1 MISGSGLIASASSSL
16 PGSMARMPRTL
27 SFVCAGRYRDSGS
40 TYLRA
45 FQLAE
50 LAAQRLGEVRVR
62 ELAELNE
69 KLDQEVLIF
78 NKSCLQPEF
87 ASRVLVRLPALRRRA
102 VCLADPVDLPVA
114 DELLDRFDG
123 VIASSFGQAEHFAS
137 RQAKPVFLVHHH
149 VDARLAGAKQR
160 QWDGARIGY
169 FGELVNTW
177 HVDRLGDMVD
187 FFSVDT
193 TDALHIPWARHL
205 PFYNV
210 HYCLRR
216 TRHIDGFKPAS
227 KLFVAAAFGAPAVV
241 EKHNDEARR
250 LLPGDYPYYA
260 ESTEPD
266 EVRALLGRV
275 VAGFGTDE
283 WRYAVASM
291 AAIDCYRQERVL
303 DQLEEMMRKVA

>member
-1 MISGSGLIASASSSL
+1 
-16 PGSMARMPRTL
+16 MPRTL
-27 SFVCAGRYRDSGS
+27 SFVCAGPYRISGS

-50 LAAQRLGEVRVR
+50 IAAQRLGRVRVR
-62 ELAELNE
+62 ELAELSGNAG
-69 KLDQEVLIF
+69 DEVLVF
-78 NKSCLQPEF
+78 NKSCLQQEF
-87 ASRVLVRLPALRRRA
+87 RSAVLERLPALRGRA

-114 DELLDRFDG
+114 DEFLDRFDG
-123 VIASSFGQAEHFAS
+123 VIASSLGQAEHLAS
-137 RQAKPVFLVHHH
+137 RHRKPIFLIHHH
-149 VDARLAGAKQR
+149 VDTRLSGGAKQG
-160 QWDGARIGY
+160 QWSGARIGY

-193 TDALHIPWARHL
+193 TNALHIPWAQHL
-205 PFYNV
+205 AFYNV

-216 TRHIDGFKPAS
+216 ARPIDGFKPAS
-227 KLFVAAAFGAPAVV
+227 KLFVAAAFGAPVV
-241 EKHNDEARR
+241 IERHNDEARR
-250 LLPGDYPYYA
+250 LLPRDYPYYA

-275 VAGFGTDE
+275 AAGFGEDE
-283 WRYAVASM
+283 WRYAVDSM

-303 DQLEEMMRKVA
+303 DQVEEMMRKVA

>member
-1 MISGSGLIASASSSL
+1 
-16 PGSMARMPRTL
+16 MARMPRTL

-50 LAAQRLGEVRVR
+50 LAAQRLGEVHVR

-69 KLDQEVLIF
+69 TAGEEVLIF
-78 NKSCLQPEF
+78 NKSCLRQEF
-87 ASRVLVRLPALRRRA
+87 RSRVLERLPALRRRA

-137 RQAKPVFLVHHH
+137 RPAKPVFLIHHH
-149 VDARLAGAKQR
+149 VDARLVGGAKPQ
-160 QWDGARIGY
+160 QWGGARIGY

-177 HVDRLGDMVD
+177 HVDRLCDMVD

-193 TDALHIPWARHL
+193 TNALHIPWAQHL

-216 TRHIDGFKPAS
+216 TRPIDGFKPAS
-227 KLFVAAAFGAPAVV
+227 KLFVAAAFGAPVVV

-250 LLPGDYPYYA
+250 LLPRDYPYYA

-283 WRYAVASM
+283 WRYAVDSM

-303 DQLEEMMRKVA
+303 DQVEEMMREVA